1 MDFINNTINWI
12 KANML
17 LAAGI
22 LLVVVIVLFPGVFK
36 KLLGGRRRVHHRRV
50 VALPARRRSRRLPRS
65 VGMHKRNRPS
75 VRRGGKAKRPWQIKG
90 SLAAKRHMAQIRR
103 MR

>member
-22 LLVVVIVLFPGVFK
+22 LLVAIIVLFPGVFK

-50 VALPARRRSRRLPRS
+50 SALPARRRKRLPRS
-65 VGMHKRNRPS
+65 VGMHKRTP
-75 VRRGGKAKRPWQIKG
+75 VRRRSKAKRAWQVKG
-90 SLAAKRHMAQIRR
+90 SREARLHMAKIRR
-103 MR
+103 LRRA